1 VLVDLIR
8 SLDSLNLDNTAIL
21 LKVVDDGHAGL
32 DKGSE
37 TLADT
42 LLVVISSATGLA
54 AVDQTLLHDLFGAL
68 KEQSEDALADG
79 LFKLDGLVHLAGE
92 TVDEELVG
100 AVLLDGGL
108 HGVFEQLDGDFHG
121 DNLAVADV
129 LLDQVA
135 ELAALTVLLFAQKV
149 AGGEV
154 LELVVAD
161 DVAALSALAGTGT
174 TQDEDDSGLTVGGT
188 GGEERLV
195 AVHGGDGREVCGS
208 HCLVFGVEVG
218 VEFFGR
224 GGLLVSRGQNVV
236 GFALAVSGLCD
247 LVEEKGA
254 GEEDGEKREDG
265 QGRVGVGA
273 SAVLADLRVAVVG
286 RDLCG
291 FCGLGVDGRGLLS
304 ETADGC
310 REGAGRGLEW

>member
-1 VLVDLIR
+1 VFVDLVR
-8 SLDSLNLDNTAIL
+8 GLDSLDLDNTAIL
-21 LKVVDDGHAGL
+21 FKVVDNGHASL

-42 LLVVISSATGLA
+42 LLVVISSSTGLA
-54 AVDQTLLHDLFGAL
+54 AVDQTLLHDLFGTL

-79 LFKLDGLVHLAGE
+79 LFELDGLVHLAGE
-92 TVDEELVG
+92 AVDEELVG
-100 AVLLDGGL
+100 AVFLDGGL

-121 DNLAVADV
+121 NDLAVADV
-129 LLDQVA
+129 FLDQVA
-135 ELAALTVLLFAQKV
+135 ELAALAVLLFAQKV
-149 AGGEV
+149 AGGEM

-161 DVAALSALAGTGT
+161 DVAALGALAGTGT
-174 TQDEDDSGLTVGGT
+174 TQDENDSGLTVGGT

-195 AVHGGDGREVCGS
+195 AVHGGDGRKVCGS
-208 HCLVFGVEVG
+208 HCLVFGVGVG
-218 VEFFGR
+218 VEFFCGS
-224 GGLLVSRGQNVV
+224 GLLVSRGQNVV
-236 GFALAVSGLCD
+236 GFALAVSGLCN

-254 GEEDGEKREDG
+254 GEEDGEQREDG

-291 FCGLGVDGRGLLS
+291 FCGLRVDRGGVLS

-310 REGAGRGLEW
+310 REGAGRGWEW